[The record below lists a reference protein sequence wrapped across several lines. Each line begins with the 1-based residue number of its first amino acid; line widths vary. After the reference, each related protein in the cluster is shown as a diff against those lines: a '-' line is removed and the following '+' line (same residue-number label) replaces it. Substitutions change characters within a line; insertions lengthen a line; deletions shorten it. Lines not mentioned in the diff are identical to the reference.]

1 MRASAVQRILG
12 MLHQGVKRVMKCL
25 WVLYHCSHAISWGFT
40 FQTGSVQSYQFND
53 TTRVIVTWSYLQ
65 VLQSSME
72 SSNHPLAESWTMWS
86 HLSGHLG
93 DVSGLGIW
101 KWSVVIC
108 GHHKQTCWMFP
119 ELFTSCYLAF
129 VPFPSL
135 SIHFLHRFCIRQD
148 MLEEGIGVMASV
160 WMGNPHHYPL
170 VLRQLCG
177 NSPLF

>member
-72 SSNHPLAESWTMWS
+72 SSNHPLSESWTMWS
-86 HLSGHLG
+86 HLSGHR
-93 DVSGLGIW
+93 DFPNFPGLGPW
-101 KWSVVIC
+101 KWVIGRDLWTRSGIVTPIVLVMITAAWKWGRCRLYIYRSVIDP
-108 GHHKQTCWMFP
+108 WM
-119 ELFTSCYLAF
+119 
-129 VPFPSL
+129 
-135 SIHFLHRFCIRQD
+135 
-148 MLEEGIGVMASV
+148 
-160 WMGNPHHYPL
+160 
-170 VLRQLCG
+170 
-177 NSPLF
+177 